1 MKMFKNNLNLEMTK
15 GDTFSFGIK
24 IVDLGQVLETAY
36 LSVKNNYDD
45 ETPIFQKTI
54 GNGIVLDHIDGE
66 DYYYSV
72 RIAPND
78 TKNLEPKKY
87 YYDLEIN
94 VNNDTFTILK
104 GILDISFDIS
114 N

>member
-1 MKMFKNNLNLEMTK
+1 MRMFKNNLNLEMTK
-15 GDTFSFGIK
+15 GDTFTFGIEIK
-24 IVDLGQVLETAY
+24 DLGQVLETAY
-36 LSVKNNYDD
+36 FSVKNNYDD
-45 ETPIFQKTI
+45 TTPIFQKSI
-54 GNGIVLDHIDGE
+54 GNGIELDHIDVE

-94 VNNDTFTILK
+94 VNNDTFTLLK

>member
-24 IVDLGQVLETAY
+24 IADLGQVIDTAY
-36 LSVKNNYDD
+36 FSVKNNFDD
-45 ETPIFQKTI
+45 DTSLFQKTI
-54 GNGIVLDHIDGE
+54 GNGIELDHTEGD

-104 GILDISFDIS
+104 GILDVSFDIS

>member
-1 MKMFKNNLNLEMTK
+1 MRMFKNDLNIEMTK
-15 GDTFSFGIK
+15 GDTFSCGIK
-24 IVDLGQVLETAY
+24 LIDLGQEIESAY
-36 LSVKNNYDD
+36 LTVKNNYDD
-45 ETPIFQKTI
+45 ETPLFQKELE
-54 GNGIVLDHIDGE
+54 NGIELDHIDGQ
-66 DYYYSV
+66 DYYYTA

-87 YYDLEIN
+87 FYDLEIN

-104 GILDISFDIS
+104 GILDLSYDVT